1 MDDSNISRKRVFAL
15 IIAVGIVALA
25 AGAFLYERYGR
36 KDDGDDSVAS
46 INTDS
51 TCNVLAFSI
60 KGYLSTYM
68 PKQPAD
74 QEVDVSSSQ
83 DIVDGILIAQ
93 NDPEIKAIMLSID
106 SHGGDGVAGEEIASA
121 LESFNKPN
129 VAVIRSIGA
138 SSAYWA
144 STGADKIYASKISDV
159 GGIGVTA
166 SYLDES
172 NKNTKEG
179 YTFVELTSAKY
190 KDTGDPKKPLTQAEK
205 EILMSDL
212 RKAHNVF
219 VEDVASKRKLEVS
232 AVQKLANGLT
242 FVGEDALS
250 YGLIDEIGDVASATK
265 YLEEKIGEKVEFCL
279 YN

>member
-15 IIAVGIVALA
+15 IVAVGIVAFA
-25 AGAFLYERYGR
+25 AGAFLYER
-36 KDDGDDSVAS
+36 KDDGDDSIAS
-46 INTDS
+46 TNTDD

-60 KGYLSTYM
+60 KGYLSTYI

-74 QEVDVSSSQ
+74 QEVDVSSSE
-83 DIVDGILIAQ
+83 DIVKGILLAQ
-93 NDPEIKAIMLSID
+93 NDPDIKAVMLSID

-121 LESFNKPN
+121 LKSFDEPS

-138 SSAYWA
+138 SAAYWA
-144 STGADKIYASKISDV
+144 SIGADKMYASKISDV

-179 YTFVELTSAKY
+179 YTFIELTSAKY

-212 RKAHNVF
+212 RKVHNVF

-265 YLEEKIGEKVEFCL
+265 YLEEKIGEKVEFCW